1 MFKFCPIRKSRLNFD
16 LETAKK
22 VVKRLPSFY
31 IKQPHDN
38 WRFLQ
43 SADFSGDGNFRLT
56 ESSYSGM
63 LMTHSPT
70 MDNQKVVKP
79 NKDFVGGLK
88 EHAYARLK
96 RFLTRYSFLRF
107 SFCFWCITMYTLAM
121 DFLTTL
127 IFDSFD
133 AAPPV
138 TFATLKDPSSVFRSS
153 SCFVS
158 SSFFLVRKSEHL
170 IFGCKNQQNISF
182 G

>member
-1 MFKFCPIRKSRLNFD
+1 MFKFVPWENQDWIVHF
-16 LETAKK
+16 ETAKK
-22 VVKRLPSFY
+22 VDKRLPNFY
-31 IKQPHDN
+31 IEKPDDN

-88 EHAYARLK
+88 EHAYACLK

-170 IFGCKNQQNISF
+170 IFGCKNQ
-182 G
+182 